1 MNKDL
6 SEQKRN
12 GHFDIVII
20 GDYDDNEKL
29 FSNTFPIL
37 KKNLKHKYLNRFD
50 LCIREEIKYPK
61 EFAIKYY
68 PELMDKMANIDI
80 LILTYNA
87 SNKLTFE
94 LLQKFYY
101 IYYSKL
107 EERDKAKVIIIV
119 ELDYPSKYKLNN
131 DIKID
136 SNDSQK
142 IINLFKSNFFVHKDS
157 KEKLIDVLKNSLK
170 KLIEIYGFQSQN
182 KYFYNIDSDN
192 DINIVFL
199 LYGNE
204 ELLSL
209 FIKMLLNS
217 NSHLVYKKFQDN
229 FYELKYKK
237 YMNDFVLNFK
247 IKLITMEKGPC
258 CNDSTCNILLY
269 DINKKESYISIKKII
284 EEYISFNGPK
294 FTQLFNI
301 ISFNNSADQITY
313 RENDIEIKNGK
324 SLADELGASFS
335 HIKVNNNKSVD
346 EQIYQVFDNIFDQI
360 INTINNISNKTEIGN
375 KESIVNRY
383 KSVQISNSALRDH
396 DSSLLH
402 IKDINNKIK
411 QDFKDNV
418 DFLGNIC
425 PICYEYMDIKINEA
439 SNLII
444 LFCKKC
450 QNDSTGLDIEE
461 FNKYKKIKNKSIHCP
476 NCQKILN
483 YDFQSNKL
491 FCACESIKI
500 LKNKN
505 INKSGNSNEIFIP
518 CYLKS
523 SFCSIHKKF
532 HKYYMKY
539 SKKGLCEDCKDR
551 KKEKTFFIEDFNQKE
566 INHLIQI
573 KKKELNKEF
582 DFITSLQNKFNQCIA
597 SIFSKFEAL
606 IQKKIRMHMLKS
618 ELINNLEIIKNNYTV
633 ISNVNSLKFDLGD
646 NFTYNENDSTEKKIK
661 NIFNYLN
668 SEINIK
674 NFYFGKEKNCT
685 ENIHNGPYNNLI
697 NVGKNTIITDICS
710 LNNNK
715 YICLSYDDG
724 QAKIFDSNIY
734 EKNSYPICIIKEFMP
749 NLGINSIYVSKKGNI
764 WGVNNDNKNELIYLN
779 GFEELKIIQMN
790 ANYDSYNLL
799 YTVKDEFSNI
809 YNSIDIYDNSILML
823 NNISKLKLV
832 SFDKREDNEINEEHK
847 DISNLLIPSDK
858 LAISLKKVSE
868 FIITLTLTKNN
879 TIRTRLYKNKN
890 DTNINNDYN
899 QNIQQ
904 RKRSDS
910 FEMNSFDFS
919 GGEISIDFKDYTEYE
934 QINQS
939 EQKEQYIKIFYL
951 NHYNYEIKED
961 NDTKEIYNDL
971 KIKKEYIFDSKFS
984 LLGSISEEDNLL
996 LLNYSENNNNIIE
1009 NIFYIF
1015 DFNICQFIKA
1025 FKYHNIW
1032 KAPIL
1037 FEKINYHNLLNK
1049 KEFIICDE
1057 DMNIIQY
1064 IYDKNYANKIYYIS
1078 SSKANEK
1085 LGRKPFKLICLN
1097 NLIILLCNNSE
1108 YYTINI

>member
-6 SEQKRN
+6 SEKKRN
-12 GHFDIVII
+12 GQFDIVII
-20 GDYDDNEKL
+20 GDYDENEKL

-37 KKNLKHKYLNRFD
+37 KNNLRHKYLNRFD

-68 PELMDKMANIDI
+68 PEFMDKMANIDI

-101 IYYSKL
+101 IYYNKL
-107 EERDKAKVIIIV
+107 EERDKAKIIIIV
-119 ELDYPSKYKLNN
+119 EFDNPSKYKLNN

-136 SNDSQK
+136 SNDSQ
-142 IINLFKSNFFVHKDS
+142 IIRNLFNANFFVYKDS
-157 KEKLIDVLKNSLK
+157 KEKLADVLKKCLK
-170 KLIEIYGFQSQN
+170 KLIEIYDFQSQH

-199 LYGNE
+199 VYGNE
-204 ELLSL
+204 KLLNL

-217 NSHLVYKKFQDN
+217 NSHLEFKKFQDN
-229 FYELKYKK
+229 FYVLKYKK
-237 YMNDFVLNFK
+237 CMNDFVLNFK

-294 FTQLFNI
+294 FMQLFNI
-301 ISFNNSADQITY
+301 ISFNNADQITY

-324 SLADELGASFS
+324 NLADELGASFL
-335 HIKVNNNKSVD
+335 HIKVNNNKSVG
-346 EQIYQVFDNIFDQI
+346 EQIHKVFDNIFDQI
-360 INTINNISNKTEIGN
+360 INTINNISNKTEIEN
-375 KESIVNRY
+375 KESIVNQS
-383 KSVQISNSALRDH
+383 KTFQISNSDFRDH

-402 IKDINNKIK
+402 LKEINNKIK

-425 PICYEYMDIKINEA
+425 PICYEYMNIKINDA

-444 LFCKKC
+444 LFCNKC
-450 QNDSTGLDIEE
+450 QNDSTGLDIEQ

-491 FCACESIKI
+491 FCTCESVKK

-505 INKSGNSNEIFIP
+505 INKYGNSNEIFIP
-518 CYLKS
+518 CYLKG
-523 SFCSIHKKF
+523 SFCCIHKKF

-539 SKKGLCEDCKDR
+539 SKKGLCEDCKD
-551 KKEKTFFIEDFNQKE
+551 KKKAFFIEDFNQKE
-566 INHLIQI
+566 INHLIQS

-582 DFITSLQNKFNQCIA
+582 DFITSLQNKFNQCIN

-606 IQKKIRMHMLKS
+606 IQNTIKIHMLKS
-618 ELINNLEIIKNNYTV
+618 ELINNLEIIKNNYTI
-633 ISNVNSLKFDLGD
+633 ISNVKSLKFDLGE
-646 NFTYNENDSTEKKIK
+646 NFTYNEDDSTENKIK

-668 SEINIK
+668 REMNIK
-674 NFYFGKEKNCT
+674 NFYFGKEKNCI
-685 ENIHNGPYNNLI
+685 EIIHNGPYNNLI
-697 NVGKNTIITDICS
+697 NVGKNSIITDICS
-710 LNNNK
+710 LNNKK
-715 YICLSYDDG
+715 YICLSYNDG

-764 WGVNNDNKNELIYLN
+764 WKMKSNNKNELIYLN

-790 ANYDSYNLL
+790 SNYDAYNLL
-799 YTVKDEFSNI
+799 YTIKDEFSNI
-809 YNSIDIYDNSILML
+809 YNSIDIYDDSILML

-868 FIITLTLTKNN
+868 CIISLTLTKNN
-879 TIRTRLYKNKN
+879 TNRTRLYKNKN
-890 DTNINNDYN
+890 DINVNNNFN

-904 RKRSDS
+904 RKRLDS
-910 FEMNSFDFS
+910 FEMDYFDFS
-919 GGEISIDFKDYTEYE
+919 KSEISIDFKDYTEYE

-939 EQKEQYIKIFYL
+939 EQKEKYIKIFYL
-951 NHYNYEIKED
+951 NHYNIDIKED
-961 NDTKEIYNDL
+961 KATKEIFNDL
-971 KIKKEYIFDSKFS
+971 KIKKEYLFDSNFS

-1015 DFNICQFIKA
+1015 DFNICQFIKS
-1025 FKYHNIW
+1025 FKYHNAW
-1032 KAPIL
+1032 KTPIL
-1037 FEKINYHNLLNK
+1037 FERINYHNLLNQ

-1057 DMNIIQY
+1057 DMSIIQY
-1064 IYDKNYANKIYYIS
+1064 IYDKKYENKIYYIS
-1078 SSKANEK
+1078 SSKAKER
-1085 LGRKPFKLICLN
+1085 LERKPFKLICLN
-1097 NLIILLCNNSE
+1097 NLVILLCNNSE
-1108 YYTINI
+1108 YFTINI